1 MAGRQLS
8 IEGFILSKETTG
20 ESHSRYQILA
30 DEKGLMLCLKRRSNK
45 PSVKTQPDI
54 FDYAAVELDQSAQ
67 GKVCF
72 MRDFQLLKRYQ
83 AIGNDYKTFFYASD
97 FSRILI
103 RTLMHADFSPSV
115 FQLFAQALVS
125 WESNIR
131 PEAVFFKSLYLFVR
145 KEGYPI
151 KEQWWKSISHS
162 KRDAVASIL
171 KYPINEQ
178 EISAATIESL
188 NKDLKKWVSDYTD
201 ILI

>member
-1 MAGRQLS
+1 
-8 IEGFILSKETTG
+8 
-20 ESHSRYQILA
+20 
-30 DEKGLMLCLKRRSNK
+30 MLCLKRRSNK

-54 FDYAAVELDQSAQ
+54 FDYAAVELDQSVQ
-67 GKVCF
+67 SKVCF

-97 FSRILI
+97 FSRILT
-103 RTLMHADFSPSV
+103 RTLMHADFSPSAY
-115 FQLFAQALVS
+115 QLFAQAMES
-125 WESNIR
+125 WETNIR

-151 KEQWWKSISHS
+151 KEQWWKSKSLS

-171 KYPINEQ
+171 KHPLNEQ
-178 EISAATIESL
+178 EIPASTIESL
-188 NKDLKKWVSDYTD
+188 NKDLKKWVTDYTE